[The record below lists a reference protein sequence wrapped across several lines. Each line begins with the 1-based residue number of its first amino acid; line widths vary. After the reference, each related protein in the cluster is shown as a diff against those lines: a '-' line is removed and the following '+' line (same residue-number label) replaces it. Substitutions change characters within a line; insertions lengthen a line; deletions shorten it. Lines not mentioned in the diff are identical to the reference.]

1 MKALMIKDLSV
12 AKELDGRAMSAVRG
26 GGALSLF
33 PLQPYSPAHVAN
45 TTNFSA
51 SQLIGQTNGIV
62 NNTGNDV
69 AFASGINSTVN
80 PLQKATNTINF

>member
-1 MKALMIKDLSV
+1 MKSLMIEDLGV

-26 GGALSLF
+26 GTGYLL
-33 PLQPYSPAHVAN
+33 PLPYYSPVHVTD

-51 SQLIGQTNGIV
+51 QQLISQSNSIV

-69 AFASGINSTVN
+69 AFASGIHSTVN
-80 PLQKATNTINF
+80 PSQSAKNTINF

>member
-12 AKELDGRAMSAVRG
+12 AKELDDRAMSAVRG
-26 GGALSLF
+26 GTLGLF
-33 PLQPYSPAHVAN
+33 PLQPYSPAHVTD

-51 SQLIGQTNGIV
+51 QQLIGQTNNIV

-69 AFASGINSTVN
+69 AFASGIHSTVN
-80 PLQKATNTINF
+80 PSQKATNTINF